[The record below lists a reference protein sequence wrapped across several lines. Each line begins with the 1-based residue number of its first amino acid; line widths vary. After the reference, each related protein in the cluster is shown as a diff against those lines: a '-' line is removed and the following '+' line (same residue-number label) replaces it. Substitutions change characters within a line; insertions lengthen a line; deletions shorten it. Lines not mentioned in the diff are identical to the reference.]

1 MGKKAVFNTFSPIRC
16 VVFFYSLFFYT
27 VGCRGGIQFTFP
39 YFANQINGP
48 KHGFARYVPWSLEE
62 GPVTLKDGNVQAL
75 FSLQESEYTKAIWN
89 YKFKISFRV
98 RLIINWQIHLI
109 WFKVFALLPIWQI
122 LVIWFK
128 LCSHWPNWQM
138 NDKLIVNSRIFLK
151 FYRKNFFCSYCA
163 KIKCFA

>member
-1 MGKKAVFNTFSPIRC
+1 MSKINEKVVILDRGNYTTCTVHLHGGTILSYRVNNKELLYMGKKAVFNTFSPIRC

-27 VGCRGGIQFTFP
+27 VGRRGGIQFTFP

-98 RLIINWQIHLI
+98 RLIIN
-109 WFKVFALLPIWQI
+109 
-122 LVIWFK
+122 
-128 LCSHWPNWQM
+128 
-138 NDKLIVNSRIFLK
+138 
-151 FYRKNFFCSYCA
+151 
-163 KIKCFA
+163 